1 MTNFAAVKRLTS
13 FTLVAVV
20 YNLLLAYVVY
30 FIARVAYLL
39 DNWSYFV
46 SSAGEDGRAPII
58 LSWEMWKGGLVFDT
72 SAILVTNAPYI
83 VLMLLPLHWKAHW
96 RWWQKMCKVLFVSIN
111 TVALGL
117 CLADAAYFPFTMR
130 RTTMTVFREFQ
141 NEGNIAGIVFTETL
155 RHWYFVVLAVIV
167 AVGLWKLYRRPS
179 PQPLPAGRGVYT
191 SLGVGLYYLEMIVSL
206 AIIVPLAVAGIRG
219 GFTTAVRPITISN
232 ANQYVDRPIDAALVL
247 NTPFAIY
254 RTIGKDVFTVP
265 EYFDSEEE
273 MAAVYSPEHSNQTPL
288 TLEGAG
294 GGSNV
299 VVLIVESFGREYIG
313 ALNKGLEDG
322 HYRGYTPC
330 IDSIIGLSTTFK
342 WSYCNGRKSIDGM
355 PSILSGIPMFVEPF
369 FLTPASMNDVS
380 GIADLLAKKGYETA
394 FFHGAQRGSMGFQAF
409 ARKTGFQQYYGR
421 EDYEAD
427 PRFGG
432 HADFDGMWAIWD
444 EPFLQYYCAKMSEMK
459 QPFMTAVFTASSHH
473 PYEIPEKYRN
483 IYPEEG
489 IIMHKCIRY
498 TDMALGRFFQEA
510 SRQPWFQ
517 NTIFVITSDHT
528 NLSDHDYYQTDLG
541 GFCSP
546 IIIYEPGD
554 TLHTKGE
561 IQPKIAQQTDILP
574 TVMGIVGCD
583 EPYVAFGIDLLN
595 TEPEDTWAVNY
606 LNGTYQ
612 YVKHGHV
619 LQFDGEKTRAVYAL
633 SDSLMQN
640 NLIPLRAGT
649 GDYKSPPT
657 PALTSEQL
665 QQMERELKAII
676 QQYMKRMVEDRLVIR
691 DKTAN
696 KSENMD
702 I

>member
-13 FTLVAVV
+13 SPLFAVAC
-20 YNLLLAYVVY
+20 NLLLAYVVY
-30 FIARVAYLL
+30 QIARVAYLL
-39 DNWSYFV
+39 DNWSYF
-46 SSAGEDGRAPII
+46 AQG
-58 LSWEMWKGGLVFDT
+58 LSWELWKGGLVFDT
-72 SAILVTNAPYI
+72 SAILITNSAYI
-83 VLMLLPLHWKAHW
+83 VLMLLPLHWKERWA
-96 RWWQKMCKVLFVSIN
+96 WWQKMCKVLFVTVN
-111 TVALGL
+111 TAALAL

-130 RTTMTVFREFQ
+130 RTTTTVFNEFQ
-141 NEGNIAGIVFTETL
+141 NESNIWSIIGTETL
-155 RHWYFVVLAVIV
+155 RHWYFVVLAGIV
-167 AVGLWKLYRRPS
+167 AMALWKLCRPQHS
-179 PQPLPAGRGVYT
+179 GRAGTGSAPTWWQYD
-191 SLGVGLYYLEMIVSL
+191 LEMIVSL

-232 ANQYVDRPIDAALVL
+232 ASQYVDRPIDAALVL

-265 EYFDSEEE
+265 QYFDSEEE
-273 MAAVYSPEHSNQTPL
+273 LQAIYNPTSQISNLKAQINNK
-288 TLEGAG
+288 
-294 GGSNV
+294 NV

-313 ALNKGLEDG
+313 ALNKDLENG
-322 HYRGYTPC
+322 RYKGYTPC
-330 IDSIIGLSTTFK
+330 VDSIIGLSTTFK

-369 FLTPASMNDVS
+369 FLTPASMNEVS
-380 GIADLLAKKGYETA
+380 GIAGLLAKKGYETA

-421 EDYEAD
+421 EDFEDD

-432 HADFDGMWAIWD
+432 HDDFDGLWAIWD
-444 EPFLQYYCAKMSEMK
+444 EPFLQYYCAKMNEMQ

-473 PYEIPEKYRN
+473 PYKIPEKYAGRF
-483 IYPEEG
+483 PEEG
-489 IIMHKCIRY
+489 VEIHKCIRY

-517 NTIFVITSDHT
+517 NTIFVLTSDHT
-528 NLSDHDYYQTDLG
+528 NQSDHAYYQTDLG

-546 IIIYEPGD
+546 IIIYEPSD
-554 TLHTKGE
+554 TTRVKGE

-574 TVMGIVGCD
+574 TVMGLTGCE
-583 EPYVAFGIDLLN
+583 EPFVAFGIDLLN

-619 LQFDGEKTRAVYAL
+619 LQFDGEKTRSVYAL
-633 SDSLMQN
+633 TDSLM
-640 NLIPLRAGT
+640 T
-649 GDYKSPPT
+649 SPFPSKGGVG
-657 PALTSEQL
+657 LTQEQM

-676 QQYMKRMVEDRLVIR
+676 QQYMTRMVN
-691 DKTAN
+691 DKLTI
-696 KSENMD
+696 K
-702 I
+702 